1 MLLPVVSYEYPYLW
15 AHGLIL
21 FNTYANSFYFHRIK
35 GCVECMWS
43 YHFKKSLS

>member
-15 AHGLIL
+15 ANGLIL

-35 GCVECMWS
+35 DFVECMWS